1 MKKRI
6 VKQEKSINIR
16 KQVMKNTATL
26 LRGLKV
32 LIVFKAFIENA
43 LKTLKDVN
51 QSFHL
56 PCCKLIILFSKLSP
70 IFKDMY
76 VNIT

>member
-6 VKQEKSINIR
+6 VKQEKSMNIR
-16 KQVMKNTATL
+16 KQVVKNTATL

-43 LKTLKDVN
+43 LKTL
-51 QSFHL
+51 

-76 VNIT
+76 VSIT